1 MGCGS
6 SAPADEDAHA
16 NRTSVGSGAPVV
28 DKGGNKG
35 SAQDQAEKIK
45 MLVLGAGES
54 GKSTIFKQM
63 RILYGKPRDDSDLK
77 MFGVVIRANITT
89 AIRKLAVN
97 MRNLGLEEM
106 IAAESKKNS
115 QDMSPKEAYDEIMS
129 HIVDNTA
136 PPKELAETD
145 PPDWIGFSPRAGPAA
160 NNEAKQAIAHLDAI
174 IVLWNCETMKEAWKA
189 RSSCNVMENHKA
201 FLDDAQRIC
210 SPTFKPSQQEILNS
224 RIRTTSIVVEK
235 YRIEGVDFEMYD
247 VGGQRSDRRK
257 WIECFEKVDAV
268 IFVAALSEYD
278 QSLAEAK
285 HTNRMTE
292 AIELFRSVCNNR
304 AFAGVNILLFLNK
317 KDLFQE
323 KIMHSDIAA
332 QKAFSDYAGPPQD
345 FDAGVDYFIQKFKD
359 CLIDDEFNDSFIHVT
374 CATDTNNMEFVLE
387 STRMIIMQDC
397 LRKSG
402 LLGD

>member
-1 MGCGS
+1 M
-6 SAPADEDAHA
+6 A
-16 NRTSVGSGAPVV
+16 
-28 DKGGNKG
+28 
-35 SAQDQAEKIK
+35 
-45 MLVLGAGES
+45 
-54 GKSTIFKQM
+54 
-63 RILYGKPRDDSDLK
+63 
-77 MFGVVIRANITT
+77 
-89 AIRKLAVN
+89 
-97 MRNLGLEEM
+97 
-106 IAAESKKNS
+106 
-115 QDMSPKEAYDEIMS
+115 
-129 HIVDNTA
+129 HIVDNTS
-136 PPKELAETD
+136 PPKEPEPTE
-145 PPDWIGFSPRAGPAA
+145 PPDWVGMSPRAGPAA
-160 NNEAKQAIAHLDAI
+160 NNEAKQAIAHKDAI
-174 IVLWNCETMKEAWKA
+174 RVLWNSETMKKSWAA
-189 RSSCNVMENHKA
+189 RASCNVMENHKK
-201 FLDDAQRIC
+201 FLDCVDEIC
-210 SPTFKPSQQEILNS
+210 APTFKPTQDNILNA
-224 RIRTTSIVVEK
+224 RVRTTQIVVEK

-247 VGGQRSDRRK
+247 HGGQRSDRRK

-278 QSLAEAK
+278 QCLAEAK

-332 QKAFSDYAGPPQD
+332 QKAFTDFAGPPKD
-345 FDAGVDYFIQKFKD
+345 MDAGVDYFIQKFKD